1 MAEMDLVE
9 LVAIAQSGGSNN
21 PLPEHI
27 VQSATIVDL
36 QTPDVVTNGVLGI
49 SFDPETAQFIS
60 VFGDDLVVVTE
71 DQDTII
77 IKDFV
82 PAVTDGFLV
91 SIELLD
97 GTLIEA
103 PEFLEQ
109 YGIGTNIADALSDI
123 DTAAGDSSTQNSV
136 TNFAERERFNNEEI
150 GSDSIRGGPSGTLGR
165 DGFDR
170 IQFIQ

>member
-9 LVAIAQSGGSNN
+9 LVAIAQSGGTGN

-27 VQSATIVDL
+27 LQSSTVIDL
-36 QTPDVVTNGVLGI
+36 QAPNVVTNGVLGI

-71 DQDTII
+71 GQETIV

-82 PAVTDGFLV
+82 PAVTDGFLI

-97 GTLIEA
+97 GVLMDA
-103 PEFLEQ
+103 PEFLEE
-109 YGIGTNIADALSDI
+109 YGVGTNIADALSD
-123 DTAAGDSSTQNSV
+123 
-136 TNFAERERFNNEEI
+136 
-150 GSDSIRGGPSGTLGR
+150 
-165 DGFDR
+165 
-170 IQFIQ
+170 